1 MHVLTVL
8 LLFLAAVSLASCA
21 APNDAPSSPT
31 PQTRPIPRRVLFIGN
46 SYTYVND
53 MPDVVSRLA
62 AACDPPMTVET
73 DRYTKGGYSFAR
85 HWTDG
90 GAVEK
95 IREGGWDV
103 VVLQDK
109 STGPVNQP
117 GPASMKKH
125 AHLLHEEIDQIGART
140 VFYMTWARQHIPEMI
155 EPLAKHYNEIADELG
170 AGVAP
175 VGRAWQA
182 ALAERP
188 DLILLVKDSSH
199 PNQLGSYLA
208 ACVFHATLTVRDPRG
223 LPNAGLDEVSD
234 ADAAFLQKIA
244 WQAVQEHGK
253 SPWTK

>member
-1 MHVLTVL
+1 MQVLTVL
-8 LLFLAAVSLASCA
+8 FLLCAAASLVSCA
-21 APNDAPSSPT
+21 GPVDEPASPAPQQVPA
-31 PQTRPIPRRVLFIGN
+31 RVLFIGN
-46 SYTYVND
+46 SYTYCHD

-62 AACDPPMTVET
+62 AASDPPMTVET

-90 GAVEK
+90 GAVKK

-117 GPASMKKH
+117 GPASMKTH
-125 AHLLHEEIDQIGART
+125 ARLLHEEIEKVGART

-155 EPLAKHYNEIADELG
+155 EPLAKHYNEIAEELG

-182 ALAERP
+182 AFAAKP
-188 DLILLVKDSSH
+188 GLILHVKDRSH
-199 PNQLGSYLA
+199 PNQHGSYLA
-208 ACVFHATLTVRDPRG
+208 ACVFHATLTGRDPRG